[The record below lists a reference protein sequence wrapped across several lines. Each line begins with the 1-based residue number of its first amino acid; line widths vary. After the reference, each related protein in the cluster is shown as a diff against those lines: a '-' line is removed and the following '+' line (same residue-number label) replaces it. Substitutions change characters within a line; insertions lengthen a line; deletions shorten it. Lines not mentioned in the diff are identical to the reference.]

1 MSAIAE
7 DAKPE
12 DAKPESEKKIYY
24 CEVSAF
30 LNGFLEYM
38 PECRLKV
45 LKTTEVRQNWL
56 SCSVAG
62 WWERLLMLEDNLAG
76 SWKNCLSGF
85 VNLVCS
91 WAVTGIL

>member
-1 MSAIAE
+1 MSAITE

-45 LKTTEVRQNWL
+45 LKTTEVRQN
-56 SCSVAG
+56 
-62 WWERLLMLEDNLAG
+62 
-76 SWKNCLSGF
+76 
-85 VNLVCS
+85 
-91 WAVTGIL
+91 